1 MKKRK
6 ICVVTGTRAEY
17 GLLFW
22 LLKGLNN
29 DKDIELQLCV
39 TGMHL
44 SPEFGLTYEII
55 EKDGFQIHKKIEI
68 LLSSDTSVGIN
79 KSMGLGLIGF
89 ADCYAELNPDLL
101 LVLGDR
107 FEIFV
112 AAVAA
117 MISRIP
123 IAHCHGGESTEGVID
138 ESIRHS
144 ITKMSHLHFTSTEIY
159 KRRVI
164 QLGEY
169 PKFVHNVGAL
179 GIENLNKLDLL
190 TKKELEARM
199 GFTFSK
205 QNLLV
210 TFHPVTLERATSET
224 QFLELLTA
232 LDSFTEIKVIFTKPN
247 ADTDGR
253 KIIKLIDDYVS
264 KNKDRCIS
272 FVSLGQLRYLSL
284 LKFVDGVVGNSSSGI
299 IEAPSFKTGTIN
311 IGDRQKGRIKA
322 KSVIDCEPDSH
333 SIIDAINLLYSNTF
347 QQSLKKV
354 TNPYGIKNASELI
367 LPIIKNVDLSDILK
381 KRFFDINY

>member
-44 SPEFGLTYEII
+44 SPEFGLTYETI

-112 AAVAA
+112 AAIAA

-123 IAHCHGGESTEGVID
+123 IAHCHGGESTEGLID

-159 KRRVI
+159 RRRVI

-190 TKKELEARM
+190 TKKELELRM

-205 QNLLV
+205 RNLLV
-210 TFHPVTLERATSET
+210 TFHPVTLEHATSEI
-224 QFLELLTA
+224 QFSALLSA
-232 LDSFTEIKVIFTKPN
+232 LDSFTEVKVIFTKPN

-253 KIIKLIDDYVS
+253 KIIQLIDDYVS

-347 QQSLKKV
+347 QQSLKRV
-354 TNPYGIKNASELI
+354 TNPYGTKNASELI